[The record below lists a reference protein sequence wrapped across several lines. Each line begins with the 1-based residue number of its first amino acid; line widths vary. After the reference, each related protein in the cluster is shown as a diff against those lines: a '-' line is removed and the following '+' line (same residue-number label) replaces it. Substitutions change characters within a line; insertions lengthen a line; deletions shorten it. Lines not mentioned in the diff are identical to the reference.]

1 MRPHRHP
8 SNSIQIQGLSD
19 ERELSISSIINFEY
33 FPSHVLDHLDEI
45 YTHRNHKQCINLTYL
60 TLLSMTCA
68 IIFWMIYWIVY
79 EHCQRILSLEEN
91 SFFCQTI
98 FIFQM
103 LIFISLGFI
112 PIFFILMIISWMIFA
127 CSNPIDRIRN
137 DFIGF
142 RLEGIQWEQQLN
154 DYFRCYSPLKR
165 KKFLQKNFGY
175 IILSPYG
182 IIFDEVFLLTSSKRF
197 VKNGI
202 LIDNGR
208 ILKLEL
214 NKYFTK
220 EILIYLPEQIL
231 NQELIEELRKI
242 LKININTIS
251 SSRF

>member
-1 MRPHRHP
+1 
-8 SNSIQIQGLSD
+8 
-19 ERELSISSIINFEY
+19 
-33 FPSHVLDHLDEI
+33 
-45 YTHRNHKQCINLTYL
+45 
-60 TLLSMTCA
+60 
-68 IIFWMIYWIVY
+68 
-79 EHCQRILSLEEN
+79 
-91 SFFCQTI
+91 
-98 FIFQM
+98 M

-182 IIFDEVFLLTSSKRF
+182 IIFDEIFLLTSSKRF
-197 VKNGI
+197 IKNGI